1 MSHIR
6 SRFSKPAE
14 DKVIEYTTS
23 LPFDWRLYPE
33 DIRGSIAHARMLGSR
48 GIISAGEAVELE
60 EGLLAVKKE
69 LDEGRF
75 VFKPEL
81 EDIHMAIESRLF
93 ELKGDIAGKLHTARS
108 RNDQVALDIRLYVK
122 HKLGEL
128 VEGLTGLQ
136 KALVSQAGRNQD
148 VTMPGCTHLQH
159 AQPVLLAHHLLA
171 YFEMLQRDKGRAE
184 DCLARTDC
192 MPLGSGALAG
202 TGFDIDRE
210 QVARELGFS
219 QISRNSMDAVS
230 DRDFVVE
237 FESCASI
244 IMMHLSRLAEE
255 IVLWSTSEYG
265 FITLDD
271 AYSTGSSIMPQK
283 RNPDVAELGR
293 GKTGRVYGHLVA
305 MLTTL
310 KSLPLSYNRDLQ
322 EDKEGLFDTADTVL
336 ASLEVFAGMIDT
348 MQVNRD
354 AMLEAAGR
362 GYTLA
367 TDVADYLVKKGL
379 SFREAHRITGR
390 LVSYAAG
397 AGKGL
402 EELSLDEYRTF
413 SEAFDKDVQNI
424 TVESAV
430 KARNL
435 PGGTAPQQVARAL
448 EKARA
453 TIEG

>member
-14 DKVIEYTTS
+14 DKVISYTTS
-23 LPFDWRLYPE
+23 LPFDRRLYPE
-33 DIRGSIAHARMLGSR
+33 DILGSIAHARMLGRR
-48 GIISAGEAVELE
+48 GIISPGEAGELE
-60 EGLLAVKKE
+60 AGLLAVKQE

-93 ELKGDIAGKLHTARS
+93 ELKGEVAGKLHTARS
-108 RNDQVALDIRLYVK
+108 RNDQVALDTRMYVK
-122 HKLGEL
+122 RKLGEL
-128 VEGLTGLQ
+128 VDGLKNLQ
-136 KALVSQAGRNQD
+136 KALVRVADENRE
-148 VTMPGCTHLQH
+148 VIMPGCTHLQH
-159 AQPVLLAHHLLA
+159 AQPVLFAHHLLA
-171 YFEMLQRDKGRAE
+171 YFEMLQRDKGRAR

-192 MPLGSGALAG
+192 LPLGSGALAG

-210 QVARELGFS
+210 QVAHELGFGQVS
-219 QISRNSMDAVS
+219 QNSMDAVS

-237 FESCASI
+237 FEACASLV
-244 IMMHLSRLAEE
+244 MMHLSRLAEE
-255 IVLWSTSEYG
+255 IILWSTSEYG

-336 ASLEVFAGMIDT
+336 SSLDVFAGMVAT
-348 MQVNRD
+348 MQVNRQ

-397 AGKGL
+397 PGKGL
-402 EELSLDEYRTF
+402 EELSLDEYRRF
-413 SEAFDKDVQNI
+413 SDAFEKDVLDI